1 MSNKNESAKEEKELI
16 VAESLEKDD
25 SVKNETEE
33 NKKTTN
39 KKVANEKIA
48 KEKAASENKG
58 NSNGVVYF
66 LLLLT
71 IAGVIA
77 AGYYLWDIQQKQ
89 INALKQQKNSI
100 SELSSQLLQIK
111 QIEQSNK
118 NNTIQIADQAL
129 QLQQLSEQIL
139 QTKVISQ
146 QAIEIV
152 NRSQKEWALAEIDY
166 LLRIAHRRIEVA
178 RDIKGAIAALKG
190 ADARI
195 EELADLNLFE
205 VRKQLAKD
213 IGSLNA
219 LHQAGIN
226 GISLMIDQ
234 AIRYLPE
241 LPFNSVKEEIKVQ
254 LPETDMAED
263 ASVQVQQQTFVD
275 SVLETVKQIG
285 EIKVHQRSIK
295 VASGAEQQT
304 EIEQLLRTYLLSA
317 RLAALRYD
325 QTQFLQE
332 VQKATEMLHI
342 HYDEKDNRV
351 QQLMNTL
358 SGYSALQLNPDLP
371 ELTKAWDMLQKHM
384 NKMKPGSKQEPVK

>member
-219 LHQAGIN
+219 LHQADIN